1 MISLIRHPSTPG
13 QGNRTGLA
21 HRLVVYRFSL
31 IGVVAG
37 RDVPPCS
44 CEGERLAAQ
53 LGSARLRRRR
63 RRGRRTSARRQ
74 SPMRFHVPRQA
85 GELAGLAVAGLAQ
98 LRGQPHGVALPQS
111 RRLRCHLTRDI
122 HLAYREPGHH
132 VVDRL
137 KLHIGSAHRWPP
149 IGSSG
154 FPRSGSLPQA
164 SRDQADGVIVQTGL
178 SDASLVA
185 PAVEG
190 WRQGGTMRAHRC
202 GKTPDTM
209 RSAEM
214 RKHRSETLPKPCRK
228 GRGCPALFHPGMT
241 ERQATAAQGHRQ
253 ARCQDDQ

>member
-1 MISLIRHPSTPG
+1 MSCCWNNPRLLPGSRAEGRLPVVTSYDLLDSHPSTPG
-13 QGNRTGLA
+13 QGNRAGLA
-21 HRLVVYRFSL
+21 HRFVVYRLSP

-53 LGSARLRRRR
+53 LGSAQLRRR

-85 GELAGLAVAGLAQ
+85 GELAGLAVVGLAQ
-98 LRGQPHGVALPQS
+98 LRGQPHGVALPQTPS
-111 RRLRCHLTRDI
+111 LSPDSPGP
-122 HLAYREPGHH
+122 REPGHH

-137 KLHIGSAHRWPP
+137 TIGSTHRWPP

-154 FPRSGSLPQA
+154 FPRSGSLPQG
-164 SRDQADGVIVQTGL
+164 SRDRADGVIVQTGL

-190 WRQGGTMRAHRC
+190 WRQRGRNEGTSLREDAGYDAKR
-202 GKTPDTM
+202 
-209 RSAEM
+209 
-214 RKHRSETLPKPCRK
+214 
-228 GRGCPALFHPGMT
+228 
-241 ERQATAAQGHRQ
+241 
-253 ARCQDDQ
+253 